1 MEDKKSK
8 ELLEMEEHKALL
20 EKLSMIGA
28 GMTTRQIKR
37 KLQKQKELE
46 LEKQQEDFTEDQIS
60 NLLQRLDI
68 NGNG

>member
-8 ELLEMEEHKALL
+8 ELLEMEEHKVLL

-46 LEKQQEDFTEDQIS
+46 LEKLQEDS
-60 NLLQRLDI
+60 QRTK
-68 NGNG
+68 

>member
-46 LEKQQEDFTEDQIS
+46 KQQEDS
-60 NLLQRLDI
+60 QRTK
-68 NGNG
+68 

>member
-37 KLQKQKELE
+37 KLQKQKELK
-46 LEKQQEDFTEDQIS
+46 LEKLQEDS
-60 NLLQRLDI
+60 QRTK
-68 NGNG
+68 